1 MKRIISTVISLSMV
15 FAMVPGIAGAA
26 DAPKDSSS
34 FSDLKDLDAA
44 SKAKFDE
51 MLKAGIFDGVQDGLF
66 GLKDKMTRAQ
76 FAKVAAQIF
85 QLKTDMTLKTSSFTD
100 VLSDDPSNGYALP
113 YIEAISKAG
122 ITDGV
127 GDGLF
132 NPGGQVTKEQLAA
145 FLIKGLKL
153 DAKLKETKGVQ
164 DDTVSDWAKSYVAL
178 ALENKLMSNGPGGK
192 FEGSSPATRD
202 LLVLSA
208 YEARK
213 LSAASKIETVTKVSI
228 EKAEVTG
235 AKTITVTLNGAI
247 ADTAKL
253 NATVSRGSTAVPAAV
268 KWSET
273 KHQFA
278 IVTESTMNEGTYTV
292 KLEAV
297 KDGGLTVDK
306 GKADVTVQKET
317 ITTIDFISASD
328 TIAQGNKITVSFKA
342 VNQYNEQSDQPA
354 SRFDIRTSPDLTVQ
368 SSPKDQTFS
377 IKIDDSFDRND
388 NIIFTIS
395 DPDKAVHA
403 TKNYRVGDRQSV
415 AKIELG
421 KLILKG
427 TKKKLEA
434 GDSATLEYKAY
445 DQYGFLVTDLPT
457 LRKETITYVT
467 GADALESGTISE
479 DSVRVDKGF
488 GFFEDEDNDDR
499 PDLKINTAHIDSRS
513 KSADQE
519 MTLAVTANASGQTA
533 TTKIVVTPLNVPY
546 DISFGKL
553 SATTLAWGDDDAYL
567 PIEVKDKSG
576 NVLSTD
582 DVLQFVN
589 DIRVYST
596 GTARVDIDSRIATEG
611 VAKGKIRIGGLK
623 VADEDTRKAGTLS
636 IEVVVGNSDQKA
648 SFNTTVSEKRHPEQV
663 YVSSE
668 PKPKMLPSM
677 TSFGVST
684 NNMLVENKMKL
695 KFKDQYGE
703 DFDKDYS
710 GYEVDLSLKRTGG
723 TVTNAVYF
731 SKGSFTGTPTWVL
744 AADEAS
750 SKYTSQLTFKGDDT
764 RAEGYSAPSTSIKAI
779 RDTDLTFTPIPG
791 DTNEATYQ
799 MTAKLYKVDAK
810 NSTTRS
816 EVSTV
821 TRTVDLL
828 QAKEADKLKYSLK
841 AFANGLVATDE
852 LDFNTFASNPSAS
865 LAPFTLPIVKAPA
878 TDIDVL
884 KGYFAGKIELSATN
898 NSNENVALPN
908 NLIQQISISGG
919 AAVPIAKI
927 KVDSFNF
934 DAYGIMGTKEGTAD
948 VAVTFLP
955 SNVTGTRIASLTKI
969 PVKKEYP
976 ATASLTAGENGKAK
990 EVWLSLLNNLSLH
1003 SGDSAVNGQT
1013 QRKKTF
1019 GDLKLKDQYG
1029 YTEYKNYGVY
1039 RSADFYG
1046 TKFAISNAKWSDPAN
1061 PGVLRIDVD
1070 TKAGT
1075 GVYVYEPGPGGSRII
1090 SFTAT
1095 VFSGNKSQ
1103 SVDVYP
1109 DPEH

>member
-1 MKRIISTVISLSMV
+1 MKRILSTVLSLSMA
-15 FAMVPGIAGAA
+15 FSMAPGIVGAT
-26 DAPKDSSS
+26 DAPKDSSA
-34 FSDLKDLDAA
+34 FSDLKDLDAG

-51 MLKAGIFDGVQDGLF
+51 MLKAGIFDGVQDGVF

-76 FAKVAAQIF
+76 FAKVASLIF
-85 QLKTDMTLKTSSFTD
+85 QLKTDMALKTSTFTD
-100 VLSDDPSNGYALP
+100 VLADDPTNGYALP
-113 YIEAISKAG
+113 YIDAISKAG
-122 ITDGV
+122 ITDGY
-127 GDGLF
+127 GEGLF

-164 DDTVSDWAKSYVAL
+164 DDTVSDWAKGYVAL
-178 ALENKLMSNGPGGK
+178 AIENKLMSNGAGGK
-192 FEGSSPATRD
+192 FEGTSPATRD

-213 LSAASKIETVTKVSI
+213 LNTVSKIETVTKVSI

-235 AKTITVTLNGAI
+235 AKTISVTLNGAL

-253 NATVSRGSTAVPAAV
+253 NATVSRGATAVPATV
-268 KWSET
+268 KWNDT
-273 KHQFA
+273 KHQFSL
-278 IVTESTMNEGTYTV
+278 VTESAMSEGTYTV
-292 KLEAV
+292 KIEAV

-306 GKADVTVQKET
+306 GKADVTVQKEN
-317 ITTIDFISASD
+317 ITKIDFLSASD
-328 TIAQGNKITVSFKA
+328 TIAQGNKVTISFKA
-342 VNQYNEQSDQPA
+342 INQYNEQSDIPA
-354 SRFDIRTSPDLTVQ
+354 SRFDIKTSPNLTVQ
-368 SSPKDQTFS
+368 SSVNDQTFS
-377 IKIDDSFDRND
+377 IRIDDSFDRND
-388 NIIFTIS
+388 NISFTIS
-395 DPDKAVHA
+395 APENSVHA
-403 TKNYRVGDRQSV
+403 SKNYRVGDRQSV

-434 GDSATLEYKAY
+434 GDSAVLEYKAY
-445 DQYGFLVTDLPT
+445 DQYGFLVTDLTT
-457 LRKETITYVT
+457 LREETITYVT
-467 GADALESGTISE
+467 GADALESGTIT
-479 DSVRVDKGF
+479 DNKVRVDKGF
-488 GFFEDEDNDDR
+488 GFYDDEDNDNK
-499 PDLKINTAHIDSRS
+499 PDLKINTAQIDSRS
-513 KSADQE
+513 SSADQE

-553 SATTLAWGDDDAYL
+553 SSNMIAWGDDDAYL

-576 NVLSTD
+576 NILSTD
-582 DVLQFVN
+582 DVLQFVD
-589 DIRVYST
+589 DIRIYST
-596 GTARVDIDSRIATEG
+596 GSARVDVDSRIATEG
-611 VAKGKIRIGGLK
+611 VFKGKVKIGGLK
-623 VADEDTRKAGTLS
+623 VADEDTRKAGTLK
-636 IEVVVGNSDQKA
+636 IEAVVGNSDQKT
-648 SFNTTVSEKRHPEQV
+648 SFSTTVSEKRHPEQV

-677 TSFGVST
+677 TAFGIST

-710 GYEVDLSLKRTGG
+710 GYEVDLSLKSTNG

-750 SKYTSQLTFKGDDT
+750 SKYTSVLTFKGDDT
-764 RAEGYSAPSTSIKAI
+764 RAEGYSAASTTIKSI
-779 RDTDLTFTPIPG
+779 RDTDLTFTPITG
-791 DTNEATYQ
+791 DNNEATYQ
-799 MTAKLYKVDAK
+799 MTARLYKTGT
-810 NSTTRS
+810 NRS
-816 EVSTV
+816 EVSSV
-821 TRTVDLL
+821 TRTVDLIK
-828 QAKEADKLKYSLK
+828 AKEAEKLKYSLK
-841 AFANGLVATDE
+841 SFANGLVATDE
-852 LDFNTFASNPSAS
+852 LNTNNFAGNPSAN
-865 LAPFTLPIVKAPA
+865 LAPFTLPIVKTPEN
-878 TDIDVL
+878 DVDVL
-884 KGYFAGKIELSATN
+884 KSYFAGKIELSATN
-898 NSNENVALPN
+898 SFNDNVAIPN
-908 NLIQQISISGG
+908 NLIQQISVSGG
-919 AAVPIAKI
+919 SAVAVAKI

-934 DAYGIMGTKEGTAD
+934 DAYGILGTKEGSAD

-955 SNVTGTRIASLTKI
+955 SNVSGTRIATLTKI
-969 PVKKEYP
+969 QVKKEY
-976 ATASLTAGENGKAK
+976 ATTASLTAGENGKAK
-990 EVWLSLLNNLSLH
+990 EVWLSLLNKLPLH
-1003 SGDSAVNGQT
+1003 SGDSAVNGAT

-1046 TKFAISNAKWSDPAN
+1046 TKFTISNAKWSDPAN
-1061 PGVLRIDVD
+1061 PGVIRIDID
-1070 TKAGT
+1070 TQAGT

-1109 DPEH
+1109 DPAH

>member
-1 MKRIISTVISLSMV
+1 MKRILSTVLSLSMA
-15 FAMVPGIAGAA
+15 FALIPGIAGAA
-26 DAPKDSSS
+26 DAPKDSSA
-34 FSDLKDLDAA
+34 FSDLLDLDAT

-51 MLKAGIFDGVQDGLF
+51 MLKAGIFDGVQDGVF

-76 FAKVAAQIF
+76 FAKVASLIF
-85 QLKTDMTLKTSSFTD
+85 QLKTDMSLKTSTFTD
-100 VLSDDPSNGYALP
+100 VLSDDPTNGYALP
-113 YIEAISKAG
+113 YIDAISKAG
-122 ITDGV
+122 ITDGY
-127 GDGLF
+127 GEGLF

-153 DAKLKETKGVQ
+153 DAKLKDTKGVQ
-164 DDTVSDWAKSYVAL
+164 DDTVSDWAKGYVAL
-178 ALENKLMSNGPGGK
+178 AIENKLMSNGSNGK
-192 FEGSSPATRD
+192 FGGTSPATRD

-213 LSAASKIETVTKVSI
+213 LSEVSKIETVTKVSI
-228 EKAEVTG
+228 AKAEVTG
-235 AKTITVTLNGAI
+235 AKTVTVTLNGAI
-247 ADTAKL
+247 ADTTKL
-253 NATVSRGSTAVPAAV
+253 NATVSRGTTAVPAAV
-268 KWSET
+268 KWNDT
-273 KHQFA
+273 KHQFT
-278 IVTESTMNEGTYTV
+278 IVTENAMNEGTYTV

-317 ITTIDFISASD
+317 ITKIDFLSASD
-328 TIAQGNKITVSFKA
+328 SIAKGNKVTVSFKA
-342 VNQYNEQSDQPA
+342 TNQYNEQSDLPA
-354 SRFDIRTSPDLTVQ
+354 SRFEIKSSPNLTIQ
-368 SSPKDQTFS
+368 SSTNDQSFS
-377 IKIDDSFDRND
+377 IKIDDDNFDRND
-388 NIIFTIS
+388 NIFFTIS
-395 DPDKAVHA
+395 APDNTTHASKA
-403 TKNYRVGDRQSV
+403 YRVGDKQSV

-421 KLILKG
+421 KLKLKG
-427 TKKKLEA
+427 NKTKLEA

-445 DQYGFLVTDLPT
+445 DQYGFPVTDLTT
-457 LRKETITYVT
+457 LREETITSVA
-467 GADALESGTISE
+467 GAYALEKGTISE
-479 DSVRVDKGF
+479 DKVRVDKGF
-488 GFFEDEDNDDR
+488 GFYEDEDNDSR
-499 PDLKINTAHIDSRS
+499 PDLKINTAAIDSRS
-513 KSADQE
+513 SSADQE
-519 MTLAVTANASGQTA
+519 MTLSITANATGQTA

-553 SATTLAWGDDDAYL
+553 STNVLAWGDDDAYL

-576 NVLSTD
+576 NLLSTD

-589 DIRVYST
+589 DIRIYSS
-596 GTARVDIDSRIATEG
+596 GSARVDVDSRVDTEG
-611 VAKGKIRIGGLK
+611 VFKGKIKIGGLK
-623 VADEDTRKAGTLS
+623 VADEETRKAGSLR
-636 IEVVVGNSDQKA
+636 IEAVIGNSDKKA
-648 SFNTTVSEKRHPEQV
+648 SFNTTVSEKRYPAQV

-668 PKPKMLPSM
+668 PKQKMLPSM
-677 TSFGVST
+677 TAFGVST
-684 NNMLVENKMKL
+684 NNMLTENKMKL

-710 GYEVDLSLKRTGG
+710 GYEVDLTLKRTAG

-744 AADEAS
+744 AADEAA
-750 SKYTSQLTFKGDDT
+750 SKYPSILTFKGDDT
-764 RAEGYSAPSTSIKAI
+764 RAEGYSAASNTIKSI

-799 MTAKLYKVDAK
+799 MTAKLFKSDASRSEIS
-810 NSTTRS
+810 STTRIV
-816 EVSTV
+816 E
-821 TRTVDLL
+821 LIE
-828 QAKEADKLKYSLK
+828 AKKADKLTYSLK

-852 LDFNTFASNPSAS
+852 LNMDYFASNPSAN
-865 LAPFTLPIVKAPA
+865 LAPFTTPVVKAPV

-898 NSNENVALPN
+898 SSNDNVALPN
-908 NLIQQISISGG
+908 NIIQQISVAGG
-919 AAVPIAKI
+919 AAVPIAKT

-934 DAYGIMGTKEGTAD
+934 DAYGIVGVYEGTAD
-948 VAVTFLP
+948 VAVSFTP
-955 SNVTGTRIASLTKI
+955 SNASGTRVATLSKVQ
-969 PVKKEYP
+969 VKKDY
-976 ATASLTAGENGKAK
+976 ATTASLTAGENGKSK
-990 EVWLSLLNNLSLH
+990 GIWLSLLNNLSLH
-1003 SGDSAVNGQT
+1003 SGDSAVNGAT

-1061 PGVLRIDVD
+1061 PGVLRIDID

-1075 GVYVYEPGPGGSRII
+1075 GVYVYEPGPGGSRIV